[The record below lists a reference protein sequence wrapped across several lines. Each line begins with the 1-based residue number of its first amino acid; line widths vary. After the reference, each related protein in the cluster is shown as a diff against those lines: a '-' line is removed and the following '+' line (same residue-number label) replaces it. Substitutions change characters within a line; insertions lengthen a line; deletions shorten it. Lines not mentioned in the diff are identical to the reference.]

1 MAPSAKARLKIS
13 TGWLSRGS
21 AGRESQ
27 PANQKKPRGTA
38 GAKPMSLKT
47 ISKPSHTDA
56 LPRTDGFGTLY
67 HARKDSADQKRPQAL
82 GCVGPSTGRR
92 AMLWLPAFRL
102 RPPGRYEQA
111 GRAFGRPRAV
121 SVRVALRS

>member
-56 LPRTDGFGTLY
+56 LPRPDEFGTLY
-67 HARKDSADQKRPQAL
+67 HARKDSADQKKAPSLGVRGAEYRKASHAL
-82 GCVGPSTGRR
+82 AASI
-92 AMLWLPAFRL
+92 
-102 RPPGRYEQA
+102 
-111 GRAFGRPRAV
+111 
-121 SVRVALRS
+121 